1 MMTFH
6 QKIVSFPDIF
16 PIRSYCCQSFLFF
29 GLIASQCPLSMDS
42 VSCTLNIYGFMKVS
56 VKIIQSNFANLGCVP
71 MFRPFLLK
79 IACGLVSKLP
89 LGIPNLEGKEV
100 HKPVVDLQVKTP
112 QGKISHEGHANH
124 T

>member
-1 MMTFH
+1 
-6 QKIVSFPDIF
+6 
-16 PIRSYCCQSFLFF
+16 
-29 GLIASQCPLSMDS
+29 
-42 VSCTLNIYGFMKVS
+42 
-56 VKIIQSNFANLGCVP
+56 

-79 IACGLVSKLP
+79 IVCRLVSKLP

-100 HKPVVDLQVKTP
+100 HKPVVDLQVKNP